1 MLLCGHEH
9 QALVKSIRSVIRW
22 QDDDEGGAQVERGEV
37 QLLLSLDSLGE
48 QLYDGVDHVM
58 LEGSRVRW

>member
-1 MLLCGHEH
+1 M
-9 QALVKSIRSVIRW
+9 KSIRSVIRW
-22 QDDDEGGAQVERGEV
+22 QDDYEGGAQVERGEV

-58 LEGSRVRW
+58 LEGSRVEW